1 EDDQE
6 DAPPLPNGHEIERDV
21 LGAWEEATGEAPED
35 LTLHLLV
42 QATTVVLV
50 CSSKLD
56 EGVIERGKAAVL
68 ALEHVNDIQV
78 LSPR

>member
-1 EDDQE
+1 M
-6 DAPPLPNGHEIERDV
+6 H
-21 LGAWEEATGEAPED
+21 GAWEEATGEAPED

-50 CSSKLD
+50 CSSNLD
-56 EGVIERGKAAVL
+56 KDALERGKAAVL
-68 ALEHVNDIQV
+68 AVNHVNDVQV